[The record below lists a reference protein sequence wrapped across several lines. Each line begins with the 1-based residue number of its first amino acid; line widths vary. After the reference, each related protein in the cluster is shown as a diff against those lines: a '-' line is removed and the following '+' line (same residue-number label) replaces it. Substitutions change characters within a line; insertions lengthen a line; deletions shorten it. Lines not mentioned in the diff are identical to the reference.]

1 MLGIFRT
8 IRLSFRVRK
17 SSSGWQGIGNR
28 HLSRVWSHARSAR
41 PVEGMG
47 RAHHRGCGGA
57 EGPSGDANQRNGARY
72 FRVDQRSL
80 QQIGQRDRTFG
91 HEGKPDAC
99 HHHGLHPV
107 FTFGSKPR
115 IEIDFPV
122 AANPHHDLSH
132 FARKAIN
139 VIFIRQI
146 AEFDGIQTGQPVF
159 WWKDCARIIRKGTI
173 CWL

>member
-1 MLGIFRT
+1 
-8 IRLSFRVRK
+8 
-17 SSSGWQGIGNR
+17 
-28 HLSRVWSHARSAR
+28 
-41 PVEGMG
+41 MG

-57 EGPSGDANQRNGARY
+57 EGPSGDADQRNGARY

-132 FARKAIN
+132 FASKAIN
-139 VIFIRQI
+139 VILIRQI
-146 AEFDGIQTGQPVF
+146 AEFDGIQTGQLVF
-159 WWKDCARIIRKGTI
+159 WWKDHDVAFGVKVVHREAVAQGLQRIENRKVQIPFFPGG
-173 CWL
+173 